1 MLLNW
6 TISLLLSL
14 KIVPDAEKTCPVNC
28 RSLNGI
34 YPVCV
39 LINTSV
45 LLSVIGLECRAVFSV
60 SWAGCTIRVELKLQ
74 KNLSAASWEPR
85 KWRYFTKCRRAI
97 EYFWN
102 RQSKRKINLVKLG
115 RFYFLFFCLFPEG
128 ECWKRLINLF
138 IHEFS
143 HSFNKYLIWVYFH
156 GGSDGKASA
165 YSAGDLGSIPG
176 LGGSPG
182 EGNGNPLQYPCLE
195 NPMDGGAW

>member
-6 TISLLLSL
+6 TISLLVSL
-14 KIVPDAEKTCPVNC
+14 ETVPDAEKTCPVNC

-45 LLSVIGLECRAVFSV
+45 LQSVIGLECRAVFSV

-85 KWRYFTKCRRAI
+85 KWSYFTKGRRAI

-115 RFYFLFFCLFPEG
+115 KFCFLFFVFFQKERVLE
-128 ECWKRLINLF
+128 K
-138 IHEFS
+138 
-143 HSFNKYLIWVYFH
+143 FNY
-156 GGSDGKASA
+156 SST
-165 YSAGDLGSIPG
+165 YSAIHSTNI
-176 LGGSPG
+176 
-182 EGNGNPLQYPCLE
+182 
-195 NPMDGGAW
+195 